1 MSVEIMLSAFA
12 LMLIMEGVG
21 PLLFPNKWQNFMLK
35 LAKEK
40 PNTIRQIGGVIFI
53 FGFILLFFN
62 N

>member
-1 MSVEIMLSAFA
+1 MSLETMLSAFA

-40 PNTIRQIGGVIFI
+40 PNTIRQIGGAIFI
-53 FGFILLFFN
+53 FGFILLFFIN
-62 N
+62 